1 VVYFATYVSDIEQMR
16 QSEDVDMVQRE
27 MELRL
32 GLRVLKFLLQLRTF
46 NRPRNTTSDLEGKAH
61 RLFGKIRTVALFMSP
76 KMYGKPPDD
85 QDAPEAAEEIK
96 AGSARRPSS
105 PGGAE
110 GDPTN
115 LYSDTARVAEW
126 QELFDLMD
134 MPPSKTDKVTREG
147 FNTTFRA
154 ALEKL
159 LTAERVPPKDSVS
172 GSGGDGSLSV
182 FEFGFFLV
190 NQQTLTEYYLPPA
203 AYETPPTGPIDEEG
217 ETYKALV
224 AMYGLYA
231 AIKTAAGCT
240 PDDIEAF
247 NAGLS
252 FDEFFVVMLGDEMQM
267 ESEWTEVEIAEEIF
281 ELMDSDGG
289 GAGELDRQELKNAF
303 VGIPSFEE
311 RSVDDFVYMFKLN
324 SEGNVEKEEF
334 VTVVDKLDVVSHKG
348 GF

>member
-1 VVYFATYVSDIEQMR
+1 
-16 QSEDVDMVQRE
+16 
-27 MELRL
+27 
-32 GLRVLKFLLQLRTF
+32 
-46 NRPRNTTSDLEGKAH
+46 
-61 RLFGKIRTVALFMSP
+61 
-76 KMYGKPPDD
+76 
-85 QDAPEAAEEIK
+85 
-96 AGSARRPSS
+96 
-105 PGGAE
+105 
-110 GDPTN
+110 
-115 LYSDTARVAEW
+115 
-126 QELFDLMD
+126 

-217 ETYKALV
+217 ETHKALV

-252 FDEFFVVMLGDEMQM
+252 FDEFFVVMLGNEMQM